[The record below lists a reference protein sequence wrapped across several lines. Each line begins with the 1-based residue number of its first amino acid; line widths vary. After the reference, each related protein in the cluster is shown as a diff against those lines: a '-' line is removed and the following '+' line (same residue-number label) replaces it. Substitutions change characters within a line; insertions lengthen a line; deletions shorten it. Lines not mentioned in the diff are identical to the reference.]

1 MSGSAGTPARG
12 GVGATQPAT
21 SVPLLDIRAASKSF
35 GRGPLGAAGRVVALR
50 EFSLA
55 FADQPPR
62 IVALAGESG
71 SGKTTAANLV
81 LGFLT
86 PSSGE
91 VLYRGRPVHRLP
103 RSERSRFRREVQ
115 AITQD
120 PYAAFNPFYRIRH
133 VFDVVVRNFPI
144 ADSRDEA
151 RAKVREALEFVGL
164 APDRTLDA
172 YPHQLSGGERQRVM
186 VARAFLLRPRLIV
199 ADEPVSMV
207 DASIRATILELML
220 RLKTEL
226 GVSFLYIT
234 HDLSTAHRI
243 ADELIVL
250 RRGEVV
256 EAGDP
261 RTVIERP
268 QHPYTRLLVSSI
280 PIPDP
285 DQRWEGRINELQ
297 AVLDADEAA
306 AARAAGT
313 TGAGAGGPR

>member
-1 MSGSAGTPARG
+1 MSGILAQSAAR
-12 GVGATQPAT
+12 
-21 SVPLLDIRAASKSF
+21 VPLLEFCGVGKQF
-35 GRGPLGAAGRVVALR
+35 GVGMFGGGQAVTALHD
-50 EFSLA
+50 FSLSLA
-55 FADQPPR
+55 EDPPR

-81 LGFLT
+81 LGFLRPT
-86 PSSGE
+86 TGE
-91 VLYRGRPVHRLP
+91 VHYRGRPVHLLRGP
-103 RSERSRFRREVQ
+103 ERTNFRREVQ

-120 PYAAFNPFYRIRH
+120 PYAAFNPFYRVRH
-133 VFDVVVRNFPI
+133 VFDVLLRNFRI
-144 ADSRDEA
+144 ASSREEGHRRVHD
-151 RAKVREALEFVGL
+151 ALEFVGL
-164 APDRTLDA
+164 HPERILAS
-172 YPHQLSGGERQRVM
+172 YPHQLSGGERQRIM
-186 VARAFLLRPRLIV
+186 VARAFVLRPRLIV

-220 RLKTEL
+220 RLRTEI

-243 ADELIVL
+243 ADHLIVL

-261 RTVIERP
+261 RTVIGQP

-285 DQRWEGRINELQ
+285 DSRWQGRI
-297 AVLDADEAA
+297 ADLETGIEAEEVA
-306 AARAAGT
+306 LA
-313 TGAGAGGPR
+313 

>member
-1 MSGSAGTPARG
+1 VTGSAASPFLEIRG
-12 GVGATQPAT
+12 AGKV
-21 SVPLLDIRAASKSF
+21 F
-35 GRGPLGAAGRVVALR
+35 GRGPLGTGGSVMAVSD
-50 EFSLA
+50 FSLTIDEA
-55 FADQPPR
+55 PAR

-71 SGKTTAANLV
+71 SGKTTVANLV
-81 LGFLT
+81 LGFMAPT
-86 PSSGE
+86 TGDI
-91 VLYRGRPVHRLP
+91 LYRGRSVDRL
-103 RSERSRFRREVQ
+103 RGGTRTTYRQEIQ

-120 PYAAFNPFYRIRH
+120 PYAAFNPFYRVRH
-133 VFDVVVRNFPI
+133 VFDVVVRSFNVGST
-144 ADSRDEA
+144 AEER
-151 RAKVREALEFVGL
+151 RTKVNEALDFVGL
-164 APDRTLDA
+164 VPERTLRA

-226 GVSFLYIT
+226 GTSFLYIT
-234 HDLSTAHRI
+234 HDLSTAYRI

-261 RTVIERP
+261 RTVIEAP
-268 QHPYTRLLVSSI
+268 QHPYTKLLVSSI

-285 DQRWEGRINELQ
+285 DARWEGRISELQ
-297 AVLDADEAA
+297 AL
-306 AARAAGT
+306 AGL
-313 TGAGAGGPR
+313 PPE

>member
-1 MSGSAGTPARG
+1 MTGGGAAPFLEIRNAGK
-12 GVGATQPAT
+12 V
-21 SVPLLDIRAASKSF
+21 F
-35 GRGPLGAAGRVVALR
+35 GRGALGTGGSVRAVAD
-50 EFSLA
+50 FSLTILEEPA
-55 FADQPPR
+55 R

-71 SGKTTAANLV
+71 SGKTTVANLV

-91 VLYRGRPVHRLP
+91 ILYRGSSVDRL
-103 RSERSRFRREVQ
+103 RRGTRTVYRREIQ

-120 PYAAFNPFYRIRH
+120 PYAAFNPFYRVRH
-133 VFDVVVRNFPI
+133 VFDVVTRSFGVGSTKHER
-144 ADSRDEA
+144 R
-151 RAKVREALEFVGL
+151 RLVHEALDFVGL
-164 APDRTLDA
+164 VPERTLDA

-234 HDLSTAHRI
+234 HDLSTAFRI

-261 RTVIERP
+261 RTVIESP
-268 QHPYTRLLVSSI
+268 QHPYTKLLVNSI

-285 DQRWEGRINELQ
+285 DERWQGRIADLQEL
-297 AVLDADEAA
+297 
-306 AARAAGT
+306 AGMT
-313 TGAGAGGPR
+313 AE